1 MILTKDKRFYK
12 SLIALAIPMI
22 VQNLITYSVGL
33 ADNIMIGNL
42 GDTAVSGVYLGNQL
56 QVVLQVAYAGIEATI
71 LLISAQYW
79 GKGDVGAI
87 RRIVSIAL
95 RFSLGLGAALGTVCA
110 IIPKSVLRIFTSDET
125 VIEKGAEY
133 LSILCFSFVFFC
145 LTQSLIAAMRSVE
158 SANIGMLVSLASLVI
173 DVALNYVLIF
183 GKLGL
188 PALGVRGA
196 AIATL
201 IARVCES
208 AIILIYVRF
217 IDKKLKFRL
226 ADMKILDRELLRDML
241 RYGAP
246 LVAGQFVWGAN
257 LAAQSI
263 ILGHFTE
270 AVITGTSLA
279 NTLNNLMYVAMNG
292 VSGAVG
298 IIIGKTV
305 GSGDLRRIKE
315 YARTVQL
322 LLLSLGVT
330 TSFVFLALRE
340 PFISLYN
347 ITPESADYARQ
358 FINILRVTCIGS
370 CYQAGSLFGIVKSGG
385 DVSFVFKND
394 TIHIFGIVIPSAIV
408 ASALG
413 AEPWIVFACLK
424 ADQILKCFVAVVK
437 IQRYNWMKNLTRG
450 GDGASPQSIAAKE
463 EL

>member
-1 MILTKDKRFYK
+1 MLLTKDKRFYR
-12 SLIALAIPMI
+12 SLVALAIPMI
-22 VQNLITYSVGL
+22 LQNLITFSVGL
-33 ADNIMIGNL
+33 ADNIMIGHL

-79 GKGDVGAI
+79 GKGDTGSI
-87 RRIVSIAL
+87 RRIISIAL
-95 RFSLGLGAALGTVCA
+95 RFSLGLGAALGAVCA
-110 IIPKSVLRIFTSDET
+110 IIPKPVLRIFTSDEA
-125 VIEKGAEY
+125 VVDKGAEY

-158 SANIGMLVSLASLVI
+158 SARIGMLVSLASLVI
-173 DVALNYVLIF
+173 DVALNYILIF

-188 PALGVRGA
+188 PALEVRGA

-208 AIILIYVRF
+208 AIIVWYVRF
-217 IDKKLKFRL
+217 RDKKLCFRL
-226 ADMKILDRELLRDML
+226 AHMKILDRALLRDML
-241 RYGAP
+241 RNGAP
-246 LVAGQFVWGAN
+246 LLAGQLVWGAN

-263 ILGHFTE
+263 ILGHFSE

-292 VSGAVG
+292 VAGAVG
-298 IIIGKTV
+298 IVIGKTV
-305 GSGDLRRIKE
+305 GSGDLSRIRE

-330 TSFVFLALRE
+330 MSLVLWGLRD
-340 PFISLYN
+340 PFISLYE
-347 ITPESADYARQ
+347 ISAESAGYARQ
-358 FINILRVTCIGS
+358 FINVLRVTAIGS

-394 TIHIFGIVIPSAIV
+394 TIHVFGIVIPSALL
-408 ASALG
+408 AFFLG
-413 AEPWIVFACLK
+413 AEPWIVFMCLK

-437 IQRYNWMKNLTRG
+437 IQRYNWMKNLTRDRG
-450 GDGASPQSIAAKE
+450 GAGDKKEAAE
-463 EL
+463 

>member
-1 MILTKDKRFYK
+1 MLLTKDRHFYK
-12 SLIALAIPMI
+12 ALIALAIPMI
-22 VQNLITYSVGL
+22 AQNLITYSIGL
-33 ADNIMIGNL
+33 ADNVMIGHL
-42 GDTAVSGVYLGNQL
+42 GDTAVSGVYLGNQI
-56 QVVLQVAYAGIEATI
+56 QVVLQVIYAGIEATI

-79 GKGDVGAI
+79 GKGDVASI

-95 RFSLGLGAALGTVCA
+95 RFSLGLGAALGAVCA
-110 IIPKSVLRIFTSDET
+110 IAPKSVLRIFTTDEA
-125 VIEKGAEY
+125 VVDKGAEY

-158 SANIGMLVSLASLVI
+158 SARIGMLVSLASLVI

-183 GKLGL
+183 GQLGL
-188 PALGVRGA
+188 PRLEVRGA

-208 AIILIYVRF
+208 AIIVCYVRF
-217 IDKKLKFRL
+217 YDKKLRFRL
-226 ADMKILDRELLRDML
+226 ADMKVLDRALLRDMIRCGL
-241 RYGAP
+241 P
-246 LVAGQFVWGAN
+246 LLAGQLVWGVN
-257 LAAQSI
+257 LSAQSV
-263 ILGHFTE
+263 ILGHFSE

-292 VSGAVG
+292 VAGAVG

-305 GSGDLRRIKE
+305 GSGDLSRIRE

-330 TSFVFLALRE
+330 MSMVLWGLRD
-340 PFISLYN
+340 PFISLYE
-347 ITPESADYARQ
+347 ITDESAAYARQ
-358 FINILRVTCIGS
+358 FINVLRVTAIGS

-394 TIHIFGIVIPSAIV
+394 AIHIFCIVIPAAVIAFS
-408 ASALG
+408 LG

-424 ADQILKCFVAVVK
+424 ADQVLKCFVAVVK
-437 IQRYNWMKNLTRG
+437 IQRYNWMKNLTRDA
-450 GDGASPQSIAAKE
+450 GDKKE
-463 EL
+463 ATA

>member
-1 MILTKDKRFYK
+1 MLLTKDKRFYR
-12 SLIALAIPMI
+12 SLVALAIPMI
-22 VQNLITYSVGL
+22 LQNLITFSVGL
-33 ADNIMIGNL
+33 ADNIMIGHL
-42 GDTAVSGVYLGNQL
+42 GDTAVSGVYLGNQV

-79 GKGDVGAI
+79 GKGDTGSI
-87 RRIVSIAL
+87 RRIISIAL
-95 RFSLGLGAALGTVCA
+95 RFSLGLGAVLGAVCA
-110 IIPKSVLRIFTSDET
+110 IIPKPVLRIFTTDEA
-125 VIEKGAEY
+125 VIDKGAEY

-158 SANIGMLVSLASLVI
+158 SARIGMLVSLASLVI
-173 DVALNYVLIF
+173 DVALNYILIF

-208 AIILIYVRF
+208 AIIVWYVRF
-217 IDKKLKFRL
+217 RDKKLCFRL
-226 ADMKILDRELLRDML
+226 ADMKTVDRTLLRDML
-241 RYGAP
+241 RCGAP
-246 LVAGQFVWGAN
+246 LLAGQLVWGAN

-292 VSGAVG
+292 VAGAVG

-305 GSGDLRRIKE
+305 GSGDLSRIKE
-315 YARTVQL
+315 YARTVQI

-330 TSFVFLALRE
+330 MSLVLWGLRD
-340 PFISLYN
+340 PFISLYE
-347 ITPESADYARQ
+347 ITDESAAYARQ
-358 FINILRVTCIGS
+358 FINVLRVTAIGS

-394 TIHIFGIVIPSAIV
+394 TIHVFGIVIPSAVI
-408 ASALG
+408 AFFLG

-437 IQRYNWMKNLTRG
+437 IQRYNWMKNLTRDRVG
-450 GDGASPQSIAAKE
+450 AGDKKE
-463 EL
+463 AVE